1 VEEAAKHL
9 IVAGAFLLTAL
20 NLANM
25 TVLMNGRRGAVSG
38 VLRAAVVGGAI
49 ALGFL
54 VVSGHLWNILK
65 PRPWDYPPLYIA
77 ARAAANGNSAYSPES
92 LRTIHDE
99 LAEEVDLPLIYIK
112 TVKTPF
118 NPYLPVTL
126 LVTAP
131 LGLLGYRASLAIH
144 VVIHTT
150 FFVCG
155 VLLLRS
161 LCADVGRRIGLPAAL
176 ALGLCY
182 PPVIAAF
189 SLAQNVFG
197 AFFFVTLWLWLA
209 ERNRIMC
216 GVALAAAFPFKHLV
230 LTVGALSALVARVSS
245 AIAFSITVAAMCVTA
260 VIFFGPSSF
269 SDYARW
275 GTTVPF
281 YHYVEAVTQSLLAAM
296 YRLVGY
302 TPDAWAGA
310 NFAFYPPFLLVAG
323 ILVAISAGVI
333 AWSPNDAASRQLKR
347 ALVIVIA
354 LLVYPG
360 TLHNTM
366 VLMLPVFFVVI
377 ALRDDIPVSEG
388 WLFGFVLVE
397 YLVTS
402 LRPGGTWWQYGGF
415 LGMVVAWVFLCVLL
429 IRMTVLKRSAASSG
443 DSGSFDATDPIL
455 RFR

>member
-1 VEEAAKHL
+1 MEEAAKHL
-9 IVAGAFLLTAL
+9 IVAGAFLLATL

-25 TVLMNGRRGAVSG
+25 TGLMNGRRGALARF
-38 VLRAAVVGGAI
+38 LRAAVVGGVI
-49 ALGFL
+49 TLG
-54 VVSGHLWNILK
+54 VVVVGGHVWNILK

-77 ARAAANGNSAYSPES
+77 ARAAANGNSAYSPQS
-92 LRTIHDE
+92 LRATHDE
-99 LAEEVDLPLIYIK
+99 LAEEVDLPAIYIK

-144 VVIHTT
+144 LVIHTT
-150 FFVCG
+150 FFACG

-161 LCADVGRRIGLPAAL
+161 LCADIGRGIGVPAAL

-209 ERNRIMC
+209 GRNHIMS

-230 LTVGALSALVARVSS
+230 LTAGALSALVARVTST
-245 AIAFSITVAAMCVTA
+245 IAFSITVAATCLIAAIV
-260 VIFFGPSSF
+260 FGPSSF
-269 SDYARW
+269 GEYARW
-275 GTTVPF
+275 GTAVPF
-281 YHYVEAVTQSLLAAM
+281 YHYVEPVTQSLLAAM
-296 YRLVGY
+296 YRLTSY

-310 NFAFYPPFLLVAG
+310 DFAFYPPFLLVAG

-333 AWSPNDAASRQLKR
+333 VWSPNDAASRQLKR
-347 ALVIVIA
+347 VLVIVIA

-388 WLFGFVLVE
+388 WVFGFVLVE
-397 YLVTS
+397 YLVTA
-402 LRPGGTWWQYGGF
+402 LRPGGTWWPYGGF
-415 LGMVVAWVFLCVLL
+415 LGMVLAWLFLCVILF
-429 IRMTVLKRSAASSG
+429 RMTVLRRTPASS
-443 DSGSFDATDPIL
+443 DDAGSFDAANSNP
-455 RFR
+455 RFG